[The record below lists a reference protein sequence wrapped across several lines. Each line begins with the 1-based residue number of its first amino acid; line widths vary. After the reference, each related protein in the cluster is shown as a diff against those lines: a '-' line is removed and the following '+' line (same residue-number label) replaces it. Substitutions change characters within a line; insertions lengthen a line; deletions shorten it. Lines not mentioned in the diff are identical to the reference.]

1 VVVSS
6 RSAQGRKYI
15 WNGTEVDELAAELA
29 SESGRSVEVLKRMD
43 RSILVGRHTDT
54 REYNPKLPPIRELAN
69 SLHEDYLRTDLER
82 LILDPA
88 MIPAQ
93 AIITPFL
100 KRLIRCWNILVE
112 FTQRRLRRN
121 VSLVDMKGW
130 SEFPAPLQFA
140 LMTMDRVIANHS
152 RRRSDSGYSS
162 INALVTPRSLQ
173 VRIATLRFWLCL
185 GIPEY
190 RGLR

>member
-1 VVVSS
+1 MVVSS

-121 VSLVDMKGW
+121 VSMVDMKGW

-162 INALVTPRSLQ
+162 INALVTPRSLH

-190 RGLR
+190 PGLR

>member
-1 VVVSS
+1 MVVSS

-130 SEFPAPLQFA
+130 SEFPAPLQ
-140 LMTMDRVIANHS
+140 S
-152 RRRSDSGYSS
+152 
-162 INALVTPRSLQ
+162 P
-173 VRIATLRFWLCL
+173 
-185 GIPEY
+185 
-190 RGLR
+190 

>member
-1 VVVSS
+1 
-6 RSAQGRKYI
+6 
-15 WNGTEVDELAAELA
+15 
-29 SESGRSVEVLKRMD
+29 
-43 RSILVGRHTDT
+43 
-54 REYNPKLPPIRELAN
+54 
-69 SLHEDYLRTDLER
+69 
-82 LILDPA
+82 

-190 RGLR
+190 PGLR

>member
-190 RGLR
+190 PGLR

>member
-1 VVVSS
+1 MVVSS

-190 RGLR
+190 PGLR